1 MSILLFINARADT
14 WFANGKVE
22 NATMGKMIKEDISYA
37 EQFSQFLGFIRQ
49 CQEDFSIAESLR
61 EGTEA
66 ETQDILHKLELEDIS
81 YHEYA
86 RLSKVLKK
94 VRIERRKAKDT
105 IEQLGPLVTWVA
117 QNNKVIKE
125 LEKVLGE
132 MRKAEKNMCY
142 RHYNPKTN
150 IVNET
155 LKKER
160 KD

>member
-1 MSILLFINARADT
+1 M
-14 WFANGKVE
+14 GKVV
-22 NATMGKMIKEDISYA
+22 KKDISYA
-37 EQFSQFLGFIRQ
+37 EQFQQFLKFISQ
-49 CQEDFSIAESLR
+49 CQANYHMAQSIQED
-61 EGTEA
+61 TEA
-66 ETQDILHKLELEDIS
+66 ETQDILHKLELEEIT

-105 IEQLGPLVTWVA
+105 IEQTGPLVTWVA

-125 LEKVLGE
+125 LERVLGE

>member
-1 MSILLFINARADT
+1 M
-14 WFANGKVE
+14 GKVV
-22 NATMGKMIKEDISYA
+22 KKDISYA
-37 EQFSQFLGFIRQ
+37 EQFQQFMKFISQ
-49 CQEDFSIAESLR
+49 CQANFSIAETIQ
-61 EGTEA
+61 EDTEA
-66 ETQDILHKLELEDIS
+66 ETQDILHKLELEEIT

-105 IEQLGPLVTWVA
+105 IEQTGPLVTWVA

-125 LEKVLGE
+125 LERVLGE